1 MRIRNLD
8 RNTGLRPVLC
18 GVVNPQD
25 FDALLRHAV
34 YRDVWHRGEQKLA
47 GSVLVPDV
55 LLQSHSAPLQ
65 LAFYDKVAFPPKYR
79 GDAFVSLHGS
89 WNRAKRTGPKV
100 IAVPIEGG
108 VPTGE
113 YEEFMTG
120 FVANDDAVW
129 ARPVG
134 VAVAR
139 DGALFVSEDANGTL
153 WRVGYVGGAP

>member
-1 MRIRNLD
+1 
-8 RNTGLRPVLC
+8 
-18 GVVNPQD
+18 
-25 FDALLRHAV
+25 
-34 YRDVWHRGEQKLA
+34 
-47 GSVLVPDV
+47 VPDV

-65 LAFYDKVAFPPKYR
+65 MTFYDQAAFPAKYR
-79 GDAFVSLHGS
+79 GDAFVALHGS
-89 WNRAKRTGPKV
+89 WNRAKRTGPRV
-100 IAVPIEGG
+100 IAVPVEGG

-134 VAVAR
+134 VAVAH

-153 WRVGYVGGAP
+153 WRVAYDGVTQTGAPVEHR